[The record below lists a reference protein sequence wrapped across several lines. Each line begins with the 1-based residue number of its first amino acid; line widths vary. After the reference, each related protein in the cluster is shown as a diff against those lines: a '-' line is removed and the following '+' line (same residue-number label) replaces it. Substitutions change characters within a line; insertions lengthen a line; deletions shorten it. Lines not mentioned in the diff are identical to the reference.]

1 MIVSGNEYV
10 DLSKAL
16 IYALALK
23 TYKVQ
28 YLLIYPTIKCLK
40 IKNVVR
46 HLDQVLKTQ
55 GIHKN

>member
-40 IKNVVR
+40 IKN
-46 HLDQVLKTQ
+46 LDQVLKTQ